1 MLLVTFAVPHESRSF
16 RRTTAAGGV
25 RVVHTG
31 IGEAAARQA
40 LQEALAAERPEAVIS
55 SGFAGGLAS
64 ELQVGDLV
72 ADSSASSPDLLATL
86 PSVVRRGR
94 ILTAPKPVE
103 SPEEKNRLQRET
115 GALAVDMETEAIAS
129 ECARAGIPL
138 LVLRVISDAAD
149 DSIPVPLEVAW
160 DTQRQRPRPV
170 RLMAYLASH
179 PGQIGP
185 FLVFLQQT
193 NKAAAELA
201 RTLANLALLEPT
213 RHCQ

>member
-16 RRTTAAGGV
+16 RRTTAARGV

-64 ELQVGDLV
+64 ELQAGDLV
-72 ADSSASSPDLLATL
+72 ADSSASSPDLLAIL
-86 PSVVRRGR
+86 PTTVRRGR
-94 ILTAPKPVE
+94 ILTASKPVD
-103 SPEEKNRLQRET
+103 SPEEKNRLRRET

-138 LVLRVISDAAD
+138 LVLRIISDAAD

-160 DTQRQRPRPV
+160 DIQRQKPRPI

-179 PGQIGP
+179 PRQISP
-185 FLVFLQQT
+185 FLTFLRQT
-193 NKAAAELA
+193 NKAAGALA
-201 RTLANLALLEPT
+201 RILANLALIEPAQ
-213 RHCQ
+213 HCQ